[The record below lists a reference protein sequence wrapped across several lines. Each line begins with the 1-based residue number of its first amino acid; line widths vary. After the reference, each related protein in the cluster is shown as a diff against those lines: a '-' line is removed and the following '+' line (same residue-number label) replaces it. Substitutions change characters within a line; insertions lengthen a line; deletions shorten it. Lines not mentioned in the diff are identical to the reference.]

1 MSKRFGQNFLVNR
14 TARERILEAALKVA
28 GLEAPTA
35 EAAAPA
41 GAGGATGAA
50 GPGQG
55 GVAPAGSGALPLPG
69 GPGRATGRA
78 WEIGPGIGSMTE
90 LALDAGLRVSAF
102 EIDHGFARLLCRLFG
117 ERPEF
122 RLVEGDFLKTWRAE
136 LEAKGAPDF
145 IFGNLPYNVAAAIVA
160 VLIEGFAEAGIA
172 PLPMAFTV
180 QKEAALRMAAR
191 PGTEDYSAFS
201 VLCTSACKVKLAF
214 DVGASSFWPVPR
226 VTSTL
231 VTMAPRKDPIGAADR
246 KAFSFFCRASFSSRR
261 KTIKNNLRAAGWAD
275 ADVAAA
281 LEKLGLSP
289 SVRAEV
295 LSPESLESLM
305 LALPPRAGLANSG
318 RGSL

>member
-14 TARERILEAALKVA
+14 NARERILEAALKAAGIEAVAAGETVDAAGLPQPVA
-28 GLEAPTA
+28 GSA
-35 EAAAPA
+35 EA
-41 GAGGATGAA
+41 GAQSEATG
-50 GPGQG
+50 PCP
-55 GVAPAGSGALPLPG
+55 VA
-69 GPGRATGRA
+69 GRA

-117 ERPEF
+117 ERPAF
-122 RLVEGDFLKTWRAE
+122 RLVEGDFLKTWRGE

-145 IFGNLPYNVAAAIVA
+145 VFGNLPYNVAAAIVA
-160 VLIEGFAEAGIA
+160 VLIEGFSEAGIA

-180 QKEAALRMAAR
+180 QKEAALRMAAK

-231 VTMAPRKDPIGAADR
+231 VTMVPRKDPVGAADR

-275 ADVAAA
+275 TDVSAA
-281 LEKLGLSP
+281 LGKLGLSP

-295 LSPESLESLM
+295 LSPEKLEALM

>member
-14 TARERILEAALKVA
+14 NARERILEAALKTA
-28 GLEAPTA
+28 GIIE
-35 EAAAPA
+35 APA
-41 GAGGATGAA
+41 GATAAGAA
-50 GPGQG
+50 
-55 GVAPAGSGALPLPG
+55 ATAGAVGEAATQA
-69 GPGRATGRA
+69 GRAAAGIAAGRSV

-90 LALDAGLRVSAF
+90 LALDSGLAVTAF
-102 EIDHGFARLLCRLFG
+102 EIDHGFARLLTRLFG
-117 ERPEF
+117 ERPTF
-122 RLVEGDFLKTWRAE
+122 RLVEGDFLKTWRGE
-136 LEAKGAPDF
+136 LEARGAPDF
-145 IFGNLPYNVAAAIVA
+145 VFGNLPYNVAAAIVA

-172 PLPMAFTV
+172 PVPMAFTV
-180 QKEAALRMAAR
+180 QKEAALRMAAK

-231 VTMAPRKDPIGAADR
+231 VTMVPRKDPVGAADR
-246 KAFSFFCRASFSSRR
+246 KAYSFFCRASFSSRR
-261 KTIKNNLRAAGWAD
+261 KTIKNNLRAAGWTD
-275 ADVAAA
+275 VDVAAA
-281 LEKLGLSP
+281 LEKLGLPP

-295 LSPESLESLM
+295 LSPENLEALM